1 MPMRA
6 QNLTLLDSIKNVNAN
21 VMTLEANVHNHTKK
35 TDRTIEKDGDFYY
48 SFSDKFSAV
57 FKNDSYMIVN
67 GDHIK
72 VDIGIFHGSF
82 RMWNGPI
89 RSLTRAFLYGLQG
102 RCQDLAEE
110 NNFSLRTESDEH
122 FHTVYFTTKK
132 KILIG
137 IGLKQAIF
145 RYDTESLLLKEIVL
159 IDYKSSIDT
168 FTRENERYNTEIEE
182 SIFDI

>member
-67 GDHIK
+67 CDHIK

-82 RMWNGPI
+82 RMAAREVRQVKAWKSWKSGRVPVR
-89 RSLTRAFLYGLQG
+89 RSHVG
-102 RCQDLAEE
+102 
-110 NNFSLRTESDEH
+110 
-122 FHTVYFTTKK
+122 
-132 KILIG
+132 
-137 IGLKQAIF
+137 
-145 RYDTESLLLKEIVL
+145 
-159 IDYKSSIDT
+159 
-168 FTRENERYNTEIEE
+168 
-182 SIFDI
+182 